1 MKEILHRFLES
12 VKSFAKHVQKNGLTG
27 SQLKLVA
34 LVTMTIDHIGVI
46 LLPQVT
52 FLRVVGRLAYP
63 IYAYMIAE
71 GCAHT
76 KDIQKYLTSI
86 VSLAAVCQLVYFL
99 ALGSVYQGILVTF
112 SISIGLIM
120 LLKKT
125 EKVKTTGMRVIAAV
139 AVFAA
144 LFVTEILPLLLPG
157 TDFGVDYGFLGVL
170 LPVCVYFAGSGMKRF
185 WVSAGLLALM
195 GLKMGGIQWFGLL
208 AVPLL
213 YLYNGKR
220 GKGSKRFFYIYYPA
234 HLAAISL
241 LEILFF

>member
-1 MKEILHRFLES
+1 MKEMLKRFFES
-12 VKSFAKHVQKNGLTG
+12 VKNFAKHVQENGLTG

-34 LVTMTIDHIGVI
+34 LITMTIDHIGVV
-46 LLPQVT
+46 LLPHVT

-63 IYAYMIAE
+63 IYAFMIAQ

-99 ALGSVYQGILVTF
+99 ALGSLYQGILVTF
-112 SISIGLIM
+112 SLSIALIM

-125 EKVKTTGMRVIAAV
+125 EEVKTTGMKVASAA
-139 AVFAA
+139 AVFAV
-144 LFVTEILPLLLPG
+144 LFVTEGLPLILTG

-170 LPVCVYFAGSGMKRF
+170 LPVCVYFAGNGMKRF
-185 WVSAGLLALM
+185 WVASGVLALM
-195 GLKMGGIQWFGLL
+195 SLKMGGIQWFCLL
-208 AVPLL
+208 AIPLL

-220 GKGSKRFFYIYYPA
+220 GTGSKRFFYIYYPA
-234 HLAAISL
+234 HLAVISA